1 MKKSDLNK
9 MLGLI
14 DEDILK
20 EAMPSGKKK
29 TQKTALWLK
38 IVSMAACFLLILNAT
53 LVPTALFMGNKIS
66 SLVNELEG
74 KNQLLDGI
82 LNGGTAGSDTV
93 VEGAPIYNQNVLE
106 ITVGKNNDKTVMLSS
121 PLLSAPS
128 KYNDIINSM
137 IGVNGSLTP
146 PSGSQDKVD
155 QDASENESTKN
166 EIEDLENKLEDAGD
180 KYHETTD
187 LQVKDVIEGDIIK
200 RSSKYIYYLSGSK
213 LKIYSINKQNSE
225 IVGLFSLDKYI
236 EALNEVLKIPEQLT
250 GNSEAVDK
258 EEIYDE
264 LEEAYGYNAVKE
276 MFLSTDLKTVTVII
290 ESRIVVESNHWDRYI
305 DEDCYNDALYCTTL
319 LSLNVE
325 DPTDVYLNNLT
336 TVFGAY
342 ESARL
347 VGDSYLVFTRYAP
360 LANELIIPQYN
371 DGEGFKYIERENIY
385 SPSEY
390 KNSNYLISYK
400 INKGSYDVSDAH
412 AYASFDGEVYVTS
425 KSIYVT
431 RQYVDKTKLVSE
443 YPVYVKDVH
452 GNYREDAEAIIGY
465 GTKTTEYRATK
476 TDILKI
482 DTSSGKFVPVG
493 AISLDGTIKDRY
505 SLSENGEYFYAVT
518 TDEEK
523 YIYTYYKNNFG
534 AKTPTRDYSLDSGTS
549 ANLYVIDS
557 ETMALVSSVM
567 RFAPEGETVRS
578 VRFDGYN
585 AYVCTAVK
593 ITDPVFFFNLSDPY
607 NIVYSDTGTIPGF
620 STSLIELKNGQ
631 LLGIGTDGSYLKL
644 EIYEKGE
651 NNTVNIVDTIKFKS
665 TSYASD
671 YKSYFIDRENGY
683 IGIGYRDWTRES
695 KEQDRYAL
703 VKIENGTFVLV
714 FDMSFGGTL
723 NSKRAVLIDGY
734 FYMLSSKE
742 FEVLKIS

>member
-1 MKKSDLNK
+1 MKKSDLHK

-14 DEDILK
+14 DEDILN

-29 TQKTALWLK
+29 APKTALWLK

-53 LVPTALFMGNKIS
+53 LVPTALFMGGKIS

-74 KNQLLDGI
+74 KNQLLDNMI
-82 LNGGTAGSDTV
+82 NGGSASQDTNKN
-93 VEGAPIYNQNVLE
+93 PTYNQNVLE
-106 ITVGKNNDKTVMLSS
+106 INVGKNNDKTVMLSS

-146 PSGSQDKVD
+146 PSNLQDKVD
-155 QDASENESTKN
+155 QDMSESESTKD
-166 EIEDLENKLEDAGD
+166 EMEDLENKLEDAGD

-250 GNSEAVDK
+250 DNIEGDQM

-264 LEEAYGYNAVKE
+264 LEEVYGYNAVKE

-290 ESRIVVESNHWDRYI
+290 ESRIVVESNQWDRYL
-305 DEDCYNDALYCTTL
+305 DEDCYCYNDAFYCTTL

-325 DPTDVYLNNLT
+325 DPTDVYLKNLT

-360 LANELIIPQYN
+360 LTNELIIPQYN

-431 RQYVDKTKLVSE
+431 RQYVDVKKLVSD

-452 GNYREDAEAIIGY
+452 GNNREDAEAIIGY
-465 GTKTTEYRATK
+465 GTKTTEYRTTK

-523 YIYTYYKNNFG
+523 YIWTYYKNDFG
-534 AKTPTRDYSLDSGTS
+534 AKTPTRDYGRDLGTS
-549 ANLYVIDS
+549 ASLYVIDS

-585 AYVCTAVK
+585 AYVCTAVEL
-593 ITDPVFFFNLSDPY
+593 IDPVFFFNLSDPY
-607 NIVYSDTGTIPGF
+607 NIVYSDTGTISGF
-620 STSLIELKNGQ
+620 STTLIELKNGL

-651 NNTVNIVDTIKFKS
+651 NNTVNIVDTIKFKAH
-665 TSYASD
+665 SYASD

-683 IGIGYRDWTRES
+683 IGVGYRDWTRGNGEN
-695 KEQDRYAL
+695 DRYAL

-742 FEVLKIS
+742 FKVLKIN